1 MIQPLLRAIAQLN
14 DSAFLGVVWRSL
26 ALSVASFAGL
36 LAGSVWLLE
45 QWVGQG
51 GWIGWIG
58 WVAGSLFG
66 LGVLALSIWLFVPVA
81 LLIATFYVDR
91 IASAVERR
99 FYPGLPPASGAPLAQ
114 QGWDGV
120 VLAGQILIWQLVTL
134 VLSVLLPGVGLVLG
148 YAVTGWAIGRG
159 LFVAVAMRRMTRPEA
174 LAAYRARRLSV
185 VVPGV
190 LLALLSLLPPLNLL
204 VPVVGIATMVHV
216 LEPSSTS
223 RRLSRS
229 GL

>member
-14 DSAFLGVVWRSL
+14 DSTFLGVVWRSL

-51 GWIGWIG
+51 GWIG

-99 FYPGLPPASGAPLAQ
+99 FYPALPPASGAPLAE

-120 VLAGQILIWQLVTL
+120 VLAAQILVWQLVTL
-134 VLSVLLPGVGLVLG
+134 VLSVALPGVGLVLG

-174 LAAYRARRLSV
+174 LAAYRARRLPV

>member
-51 GWIGWIG
+51 GWIG

>member
-45 QWVGQG
+45 QWMGQG
-51 GWIGWIG
+51 GWIG

-99 FYPGLPPASGAPLAQ
+99 FYPALPPASGAPLAE

-120 VLAGQILIWQLVTL
+120 VLAAQILVWQLVTL
-134 VLSVLLPGVGLVLG
+134 VLSVALPGVGLVLG

-174 LAAYRARRLSV
+174 LAAYRARRLPV